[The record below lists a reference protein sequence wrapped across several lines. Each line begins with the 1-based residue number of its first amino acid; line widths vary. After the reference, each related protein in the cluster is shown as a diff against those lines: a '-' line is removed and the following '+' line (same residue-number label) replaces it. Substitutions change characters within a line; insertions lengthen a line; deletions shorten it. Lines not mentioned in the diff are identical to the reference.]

1 MNMFI
6 FIILATTTVATA
18 VTTTTNKTNDTS
30 VIITSTDIQEEFGC
44 LLEKDLEYNHSYS
57 FLATMIV
64 LICLVVKRNDKQ
76 DVAKP
81 KKEEPQI
88 REKKT
93 HESSSSQEKKGDY
106 TLASFKVERDD
117 AKDVAKFLRCA
128 KDYLQT
134 WLKNPGDSRLSTII
148 NVSDFP
154 NPKNHKDTLVV
165 VVLSG
170 VYFSVL
176 WENSGEEHYSALVS
190 CRWLPMIS
198 GHPVTN
204 DLEFDKVIKGVGT
217 VLQVCKPREP
227 VVKQKLDEKAKNQ
240 ETKQS
245 PEYQQK
251 MEAIAVLKNEYR
263 KQIAVCREEY
273 REQIAVLKDKYE
285 KQVIKLE
292 NRECSGCS
300 GRDNH

>member
-1 MNMFI
+1 M
-6 FIILATTTVATA
+6 IL
-18 VTTTTNKTNDTS
+18 
-30 VIITSTDIQEEFGC
+30 
-44 LLEKDLEYNHSYS
+44 
-57 FLATMIV
+57 

-76 DVAKP
+76 VVAKP
-81 KKEEPQI
+81 KKAKEPQI
-88 REKKT
+88 QQEKIQK
-93 HESSSSQEKKGDY
+93 SSSPQEKKPEVY
-106 TLASFKVERDD
+106 TLASFKVKRDD

-134 WLKNPGDSRLSTII
+134 WLKNPEDPCLSTII

-154 NPKNHKDTLVV
+154 NPKNNEDTLVV
-165 VVLSG
+165 VVLSW

-176 WENSGEEHYSALVS
+176 WENCLPIKCFPATVS
-190 CRWLPMIS
+190 CSWLPMIS

-217 VLQVCKPREP
+217 VLQVCKPREL

-240 ETKQS
+240 EKRNS
-245 PEYQQK
+245 PEYK
-251 MEAIAVLKNEYR
+251 NTMEE
-263 KQIAVCREEY
+263 IAVCREKY
-273 REQIAVLKDKYE
+273 HEQIAVLKDEYQ
-285 KQVIKLE
+285 KQVRKLE